1 MGVVSVKQESVLSEA
16 TLSVTQV
23 AHRIDGALRELGD
36 GWIEGEV
43 RSLTQHRS
51 GHVYLTLADEDSNLD
66 ACIWKGRVKACLPL
80 PKRGDLVQA
89 HYERIDFYAPRGA
102 TKLIIDQIKPTGEG
116 ELLRRRAET
125 LARLQ
130 ADGLCD
136 EDRRKPLRAFPRRI
150 GVIAAQGS
158 DAKLDVI
165 KHLQQ
170 RLPAQDIVFV
180 PAAVQGVQAVGSVI
194 DALGILQAID
204 DVDVIIVARGGGSVA
219 DLVAFDD
226 ERLCRAVFACAV
238 PVITSIG
245 HTKDRP
251 NCDHVAAAYAPVP
264 AKAAEYAIA
273 RSAAELIDDLNRH
286 AQQLQRI
293 LLAVRSYRDRL
304 HDCWNALRPRGRI
317 DGLGQELSATAEL
330 LHSRACSS
338 YQGYELRLLSG
349 VRELELLRANLP
361 EPELLN
367 SSRDQLLAAAAHFIA
382 AHMSGIE
389 ECQQLLHRGARRL
402 PTPGALDGFTATLH
416 SAGTRMRDR
425 RRDYTR
431 AFDRLSADGAREVR
445 RRFGTDTR
453 ALDEQTLSLMPAAER
468 VLGRA
473 HERVMS
479 LGALVEAKDFR
490 RRGWVLA
497 SDGQGRGIA
506 SIEDI
511 QPGSA
516 IQLRFADGQ
525 AEASINQIRSSE
537 WGEQT

>member
-1 MGVVSVKQESVLSEA
+1 MSVRQENVLCEA

-23 AHRIDGALRELGD
+23 AHRIDGALRDLGD

-43 RSLTQHRS
+43 RALTQHRS

-102 TKLIIDQIKPTGEG
+102 TKLVIDKIKPTGEG

-125 LARLQ
+125 LARLR

-165 KHLQQ
+165 RHLQQ

-194 DALGILQAID
+194 DALALLQGID
-204 DVDVIIVARGGGSVA
+204 DIDVIILARGGGSVA

-226 ERLCRAVFACAV
+226 ERLCRAIFACAV

-251 NCDHVAAAYAPVP
+251 NCDYVACAFAPVP

-273 RSAAELIDDLNRH
+273 RSATELTEELDRH
-286 AQQLQRI
+286 VQALRRVPAAAGAYRER
-293 LLAVRSYRDRL
+293 LA
-304 HDCWNALRPRGRI
+304 DCWKALRPRQRI
-317 DGLGQELSATAEL
+317 DGLTQDLTATVQLLQSRGHSAYRG
-330 LHSRACSS
+330 S
-338 YQGYELRLLSG
+338 ELRLLG
-349 VRELELLRANLP
+349 GARELELLRTSLP
-361 EPELLN
+361 GPELLN
-367 SSRDQLLAAAAHFIA
+367 APREELLAAAICFTSTHL
-382 AHMSGIE
+382 SVIE
-389 ECQQLLHRGARRL
+389 ECQELLRRGARRL
-402 PTPGALDGFTATLH
+402 PTPAVLDAFSATLY
-416 SAGTRMRDR
+416 GTGMRMRER
-425 RRDYTR
+425 RRDYAR
-431 AFDRLSADGAREVR
+431 AFDRLGADCARELR
-445 RRFGTDTR
+445 RRFGMGTR
-453 ALDEQTLSLMPAAER
+453 AVEEQAGSLTPAAGR
-468 VLGRA
+468 VLLRR
-473 HERVMS
+473 HERVAN

-497 SDGQGRGIA
+497 SDLRGRAVTSVEGL
-506 SIEDI
+506 EV
-511 QPGSA
+511 GSA
-516 IQLRFADGQ
+516 IQLRFADGR
-525 AEASINQIRSSE
+525 AEASIKQIRSSE
-537 WGEQT
+537 QGEEQ